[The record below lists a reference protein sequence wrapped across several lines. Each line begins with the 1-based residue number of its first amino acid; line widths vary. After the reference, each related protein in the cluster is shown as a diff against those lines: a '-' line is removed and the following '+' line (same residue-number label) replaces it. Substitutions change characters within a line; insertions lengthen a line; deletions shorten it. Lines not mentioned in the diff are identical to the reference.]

1 MNNRNLLLRP
11 CTWVYVLLLLLTFA
25 TWLVG
30 INELSGPL
38 FAFLVLGIALLK
50 GQLIGDYFMGLKL
63 VSGAWRWVVFIWLLL
78 IGIAITSAFWTTL
91 QA

>member
-1 MNNRNLLLRP
+1 MNGKHILLRP
-11 CTWVYVLLLLLTFA
+11 CTWVFALLLFLTFV

-30 INELSGPL
+30 VQGLSGPL

-63 VSGAWRWVVFIWLLL
+63 VAGPWRWVIFIWLLL
-78 IGIAITSAFWTTL
+78 VGSLISWAFWPTL
-91 QA
+91 